1 MRCSPCRPRKR
12 GNAPWRLP
20 FADHPVTLGPFMFE
34 ARQGKNRNNTA
45 EQNYPGISPGSSHP
59 SYSIHGRRIL
69 SPSPDMLI
77 PTAPLP
83 RPGTKSWTNQFRAT
97 RSVLSLLAG
106 FVPIATIFA
115 FICFRGL
122 LDAPDASAKKQ
133 VRFSSLDEL
142 SRSIH
147 TDPAHSQFEGCFIN
161 VSGQLACN
169 HGGSL
174 AELPDG
180 SLVCT
185 WYAASSEAAP
195 DARIFCSRLV
205 KGSRNWSEPE
215 VIVRP
220 QTPIQGHWF
229 ANKSVGDTV
238 LFLDREQCLWLFFAG
253 VAIGGWSGAH
263 VDFVVSHDFGR
274 HWSPV
279 QRLIDGFGQSPRSK
293 LVELAD
299 GQVMIPLSSWLFH
312 WEGYT
317 VCLNLSDGQVINKS
331 IAAKIPGP
339 ENSQPSLVTLNNH
352 DIVAYLR
359 NPRGGSVL
367 FSKWDPASK
376 LWSPARSINLPSPDS
391 AVDAIACENGVLIV
405 YTSDL
410 NHRFCMSVAW
420 SADGEHFSQLK
431 SLGDRTDI
439 SASYPTVIRSSD
451 GDYHVIYTYAGRSMI
466 KYLHLPKDWIHDEV
480 AKVLSKSISNQ

>member
-1 MRCSPCRPRKR
+1 
-12 GNAPWRLP
+12 
-20 FADHPVTLGPFMFE
+20 MFE
-34 ARQGKNRNNTA
+34 ARQGNNPKDTV
-45 EQNYPGISPGSSHP
+45 EQNYQGISLGSSRP
-59 SYSIHGRRIL
+59 SYSIHAEKSYPQL
-69 SPSPDMLI
+69 PNMPI
-77 PTAPLP
+77 PTASLP
-83 RPGTKSWTNQFRAT
+83 RPGTKSSTNEFRANK
-97 RSVLSLLAG
+97 SILSLVAG
-106 FVPIATIFA
+106 FIPIATIIGT
-115 FICFRGL
+115 ICFRGL

-133 VRFSSLDEL
+133 VPFSSLDEL

-147 TDPAHSQFEGCFIN
+147 TDPANSQFEGCFIN
-161 VSGQLACN
+161 VSGQFPCN

-195 DARIFCSRLV
+195 DARIFCSRLI
-205 KGSRNWSEPE
+205 KGSRTWTEPE

-220 QTPIQGHWF
+220 QTPIPGHWL

-238 LFLDREQCLWLFFAG
+238 LYLDRQQCLWLFFAG
-253 VAIGGWSGAH
+253 VVVGGWSGAH

-274 HWSPV
+274 HWSQV
-279 QRLIDGFGQSPRSK
+279 QRLIDGFGQSPRCK

-317 VCLNLSDGQVINKS
+317 VCLNLAGGQVINKS

-339 ENSQPSLVTLNNH
+339 ENSQPSLVTLNGSEV
-352 DIVAYLR
+352 VAYLR

-367 FSKWDPASK
+367 FSRWNPA
-376 LWSPARSINLPSPDS
+376 LNQWSPAKPINLPSPDS
-391 AVDAIACENGVLIV
+391 AVDAIPCEKGVLVV

-410 NHRFCMSVAW
+410 KHRLGMSVAW
-420 SADGEHFSQLK
+420 SPDGEHFSQLT
-431 SLGDRTDI
+431 SFGDRADV
-439 SASYPTVIRSSD
+439 SSSYPTLIRSND
-451 GDYHVIYTYAGRSMI
+451 GDYHLIYTYAGRSMI
-466 KYLHLPKDWIHDEV
+466 KYRHLPKQWIHDEV
-480 AKVLSKSISNQ
+480 ARVRAIGSIAGNDGNW

>member
-1 MRCSPCRPRKR
+1 
-12 GNAPWRLP
+12 
-20 FADHPVTLGPFMFE
+20 MFE
-34 ARQGKNRNNTA
+34 AYQGSNATNSV
-45 EQNYPGISPGSSHP
+45 EQNYQGISLGSSHP
-59 SYSIHGRRIL
+59 SCSSHAEKSYPQL
-69 SPSPDMLI
+69 PNMPI

-83 RPGTKSWTNQFRAT
+83 RPGTTSWANGFRTTKSI
-97 RSVLSLLAG
+97 LSLVAG
-106 FVPIATIFA
+106 FIPIATIIGT
-115 FICFRGL
+115 ICFRGL

-133 VRFSSLDEL
+133 VPFSSLDEL

-147 TDPAHSQFEGCFIN
+147 TDSANSQFEGCFIN
-161 VSGQLACN
+161 VSGQLPCN

-185 WYAASSEAAP
+185 WYSASSEAAP
-195 DARIFCSRLV
+195 DARIFCSRLE
-205 KGSRNWSEPE
+205 KGSRVWTEPE

-220 QTPIQGHWF
+220 QTPIQGRWL

-238 LFLDREQCLWLFFAG
+238 LYVDRERCLWLFFAG
-253 VAIGGWSGAH
+253 VVIGGWSGTH

-274 HWSPV
+274 HWSQA

-317 VCLNLSDGQVINKS
+317 VCLNLAGGQVINKS

-339 ENSQPSLVTLNNH
+339 ENSQPSLVTLNSGEV
-352 DIVAYLR
+352 VAYLR

-367 FSKWDPASK
+367 FSRWNPA
-376 LWSPARSINLPSPDS
+376 LNQWSPAKPINLPSPDS
-391 AVDAIACENGVLIV
+391 AVDAIACENGVLAV

-410 NHRFCMSVAW
+410 NHRFGMSVAW
-420 SADGEHFSQLK
+420 SADGENFSQLT
-431 SLGDRTDI
+431 SFGDRANV
-439 SASYPTVIRSSD
+439 SSSYPTLIRSSD
-451 GDYHVIYTYAGRSMI
+451 GDYHLIYTYAGRSMI
-466 KYLHLPKDWIHDEV
+466 KYLHLPKQWIHDEV
-480 AKVLSKSISNQ
+480 ARVRAVASIAGNDRRW

>member
-1 MRCSPCRPRKR
+1 
-12 GNAPWRLP
+12 
-20 FADHPVTLGPFMFE
+20 
-34 ARQGKNRNNTA
+34 
-45 EQNYPGISPGSSHP
+45 
-59 SYSIHGRRIL
+59 
-69 SPSPDMLI
+69 MLI
-77 PTAPLP
+77 PTATSR
-83 RPGTKSWTNQFRAT
+83 RPGTHSTITGLRA
-97 RSVLSLLAG
+97 RKSVLSLLAG
-106 FVPIATIFA
+106 FIPIAIIFA
-115 FICFRGL
+115 FIGFRGL
-122 LDAPDASAKKQ
+122 LDAPDASAEKQ

-147 TDPAHSQFEGCFIN
+147 SEGGNAQLEGCFIN
-161 VSGQLACN
+161 VSGELPCN

-195 DARIFCSRLV
+195 DARICCSRLI
-205 KGSRNWSEPE
+205 KGSRTWTEPE

-220 QTPIQGHWF
+220 QTPIPGHWF

-238 LFLDREQCLWLFFAG
+238 LFLDRDHCLWLFFAG
-253 VAIGGWSGAH
+253 IAIGGWSGAH

-279 QRLIDGFGQSPRSK
+279 QTLIGGFGQSPRSK
-293 LVELAD
+293 LIELAD

-317 VCLNLSDGQVINKS
+317 VCLNLTGGQVINES

-339 ENSQPSLVTLNNH
+339 ENSQPSLVTLNNG
-352 DIVAYLR
+352 DVVAYLR

-367 FSKWDPASK
+367 FSKWDPS
-376 LWSPARSINLPSPDS
+376 LNRWSPAKPVNLPSPDT
-391 AVDAIACENGVLIV
+391 AVDAIPCEDGVLVV

-410 NHRFCMSVAW
+410 NHRFSMSVAW
-420 SADGEHFSQLK
+420 SADGEHFSQLT
-431 SLGDRTDI
+431 SLGDRA
-439 SASYPTVIRSSD
+439 SVSSSYPAVIRSSD
-451 GDYHVIYTYAGRSMI
+451 GDYHLIYTYAGRSMI
-466 KYLHLPKDWIHDEV
+466 KYLHLPKRWIHDEIARV
-480 AKVLSKSISNQ
+480 RHWSAARP

>member
-1 MRCSPCRPRKR
+1 
-12 GNAPWRLP
+12 
-20 FADHPVTLGPFMFE
+20 V
-34 ARQGKNRNNTA
+34 
-45 EQNYPGISPGSSHP
+45 
-59 SYSIHGRRIL
+59 
-69 SPSPDMLI
+69 
-77 PTAPLP
+77 
-83 RPGTKSWTNQFRAT
+83 
-97 RSVLSLLAG
+97 
-106 FVPIATIFA
+106 
-115 FICFRGL
+115 

-133 VRFSSLDEL
+133 VPFSSLDEL

-147 TDPAHSQFEGCFIN
+147 SDPANPQFEGCFIN
-161 VSGQLACN
+161 VSGELPCN

-195 DARIFCSRLV
+195 DARILCSRLP
-205 KGSRNWSEPE
+205 KGSHNWTEPE
-215 VIVRP
+215 VIVRR
-220 QTPIQGHWF
+220 QAPIPGHWF
-229 ANKSVGDTV
+229 TNKSVGDTV
-238 LFLDREQCLWLFFAG
+238 LFLDRGQCLWLFFAG
-253 VAIGGWSGAH
+253 VTIGGWSGAH

-299 GQVMIPLSSWLFH
+299 GQVMIPLSSWLLH

-317 VCLNLSDGQVINKS
+317 VCLNLCDGQVVNKS

-339 ENSQPSLVTLNNH
+339 ENSQPSLVNLN
-352 DIVAYLR
+352 DREVVAYLR

-367 FSKWDPASK
+367 FSKWDPASNQ
-376 LWSPARSINLPSPDS
+376 WSPAKPINLPSPDA
-391 AVDAIACENGVLIV
+391 AVDAIACENGVLIA

-420 SADGEHFSQLK
+420 SADGEHFSQLG
-431 SLGDRTDI
+431 SLGDRTDV
-439 SASYPTVIRSSD
+439 SVSYPSVIRSSD
-451 GDYHVIYTYAGRSMI
+451 GDYHLIYTYGGRSMI
-466 KYLHLPKDWIHDEV
+466 KYVHLPKDWIRNGV
-480 AKVLSKSISNQ
+480 ARVRSVKGER